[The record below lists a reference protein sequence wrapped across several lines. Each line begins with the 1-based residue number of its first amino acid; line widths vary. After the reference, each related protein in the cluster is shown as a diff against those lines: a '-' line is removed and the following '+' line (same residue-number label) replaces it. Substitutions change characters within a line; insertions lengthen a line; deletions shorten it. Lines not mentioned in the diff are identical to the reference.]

1 MKILV
6 TGAAGFIG
14 YHLIARLLADGH
26 EVVGIDS
33 LNDYYDVRLKL
44 ARLADLGIDPSA
56 AAGGAGCCS
65 SSHRAFRFL
74 RMRLEERERLEALFA
89 AESFARVV
97 NLAAQAGVRYSLKN
111 PFAYIDSNIS
121 GFVDLLECCRRHP
134 VAHLLYASSSSVY
147 GGNTKVPFAEEDA
160 VNTPVSLYAATKRS
174 DELIAEVYARTY
186 GIPLTG
192 LRFFTVYGPW
202 GRPDMAPMLFTR
214 AILAGEPIRVFNH
227 GRMERDFTY
236 VDDIVEGVVRLL
248 AMPPTGGVPAE
259 VYNIG
264 CGHPESLMTFI
275 HTLEEELGRDARLDL
290 QPMQPGDVART
301 WADTSKLQQR
311 TGFRP
316 RTPLREGINRFVA
329 WYRSDRNPLQQ

>member
-1 MKILV
+1 MKMLV

-14 YHLIARLLADGH
+14 YHLIARLLTDGH

-44 ARLADLGIDPSA
+44 ARLGRLGIDPSA
-56 AAGGAGCCS
+56 AVGESPCRSAGQPG
-65 SSHRAFRFL
+65 FRFL
-74 RMRLEERERLEALFA
+74 RLRLEEREPLEKLFA
-89 AESFARVV
+89 AESFEAVV

-111 PFAYIDSNIS
+111 PFAYIDSNIC

-134 VAHLLYASSSSVY
+134 VRHLLYASSSSVY

-202 GRPDMAPMLFTR
+202 GRPDMAPMLFSR
-214 AILAGEPIRVFNH
+214 AILAGEPIRVFNY

-236 VDDIVEGVVRLL
+236 IDDIVEGVVRLL
-248 AMPPTGGVPAE
+248 AMPPAGSVPAE

-264 CGHPESLMTFI
+264 GGRPESLMTFI
-275 HTLEEELGRDARLDL
+275 HTLEEELGRRAQLDL

-301 WADTSKLQQR
+301 WADTTKLR
-311 TGFRP
+311 TKIGFCP
-316 RTPLREGINRFVA
+316 RIPLKEGIARFVA
-329 WYRSDRNPLQQ
+329 WYRSADNPLQS

>member
-14 YHLIARLLADGH
+14 HHLISRLLADGH

-44 ARLADLGIDPSA
+44 ARLADLGIDTPAIDGPTLCRSV
-56 AAGGAGCCS
+56 
-65 SSHRAFRFL
+65 RYPEFRFI
-74 RMRLEERERLEALFA
+74 RLQLEDRSALETLFA
-89 AESFARVV
+89 AEAFDIAV

-111 PFAYIDSNIS
+111 PQAYIDSNIS

-134 VAHLLYASSSSVY
+134 VRHLLYASSSSVY

-227 GRMERDFTY
+227 GQMERDFTY
-236 VDDIVEGVVRLL
+236 VDDIVEGIVCLL
-248 AMPPTGGVPAE
+248 AMPPTGAVPAE

-275 HTLEEELGRDARLDL
+275 HTLEEELGCHAQLDL

-316 RTPLREGINRFVA
+316 RTPLREGISRFVE
-329 WYRSDRNPLQQ
+329 WYRSDRNPLKP

>member
-1 MKILV
+1 M
-6 TGAAGFIG
+6 
-14 YHLIARLLADGH
+14 
-26 EVVGIDS
+26 
-33 LNDYYDVRLKL
+33 
-44 ARLADLGIDPSA
+44 
-56 AAGGAGCCS
+56 
-65 SSHRAFRFL
+65 
-74 RMRLEERERLEALFA
+74 
-89 AESFARVV
+89 
-97 NLAAQAGVRYSLKN
+97 
-111 PFAYIDSNIS
+111 
-121 GFVDLLECCRRHP
+121 
-134 VAHLLYASSSSVY
+134 
-147 GGNTKVPFAEEDA
+147 
-160 VNTPVSLYAATKRS
+160 NTPVSLYAATKRS

-248 AMPPTGGVPAE
+248 AMPPTRSVPAE

-275 HTLEEELGRDARLDL
+275 HTLEEELGCRAQLDL

-329 WYRSDRNPLQQ
+329 WYRSDRNPLKQ